1 MSRQEKT
8 IGVLLG
14 EGNVTLR
21 IKGSRHVRTARVLGH
36 ETDVEGVERIW
47 LDRVA
52 LSPPE
57 FDKLE
62 GGWQGTGAVSTVLV
76 RAPRTSGANLQTGS
90 TP

>member
-1 MSRQEKT
+1 VSRQEKT

-36 ETDVEGVERIW
+36 ETDDEGVERIW

-57 FDKLE
+57 FNKLE

-76 RAPRTSGANLQTGS
+76 RAPRAPSANRETGS